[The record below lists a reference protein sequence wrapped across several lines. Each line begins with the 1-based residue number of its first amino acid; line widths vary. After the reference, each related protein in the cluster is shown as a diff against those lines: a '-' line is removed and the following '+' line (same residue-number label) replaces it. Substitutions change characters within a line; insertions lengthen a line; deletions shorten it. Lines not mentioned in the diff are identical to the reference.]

1 MHWRFRAPVLDLRG
15 LLASL
20 SPRKLV
26 EGKHGGRYVPSCLS
40 RGLALRGNVPPL
52 ESRNAQVSRGSNV
65 AEDGHEQQRDSC
77 ASAGRIE
84 FVSFPSAS
92 AQRQAAVSPAFFR
105 MSCPRCMWHRGT
117 LSLLCS
123 SCRYVVRKWH
133 VPILGVD
140 CNANPRHKQALS
152 VPAPRSRGIPKHL
165 YPFLVGKQYPRHPRW
180 RQAFTHRS
188 RMGKYKPQVARNG

>member
-1 MHWRFRAPVLDLRG
+1 MG
-15 LLASL
+15 
-20 SPRKLV
+20 PRIRV
-26 EGKHGGRYVPSCLS
+26 EGGKTGYLPSWIF
-40 RGLALRGNVPPL
+40 RGLAFRK
-52 ESRNAQVSRGSNV
+52 NAVAVGPERPQIALVFNGVGDRQKQQTEPCFSARRVSSGRLFSGSS
-65 AEDGHEQQRDSC
+65 QRPTFF
-77 ASAGRIE
+77 SA
-84 FVSFPSAS
+84 AL
-92 AQRQAAVSPAFFR
+92 FR
-105 MSCPRCMWHRGT
+105 LSTPRCMWHRGT